1 MKGPDGRYM
10 FGASKVGERGQIVI
24 PKQAR
29 DLFNIK
35 PGDMMLMLGDKHGI
49 AMIKLDIFQD
59 KADNLLD
66 SIRASAALAQ
76 TGARIDAPVEDT
88 THND

>member
-24 PKQAR
+24 PKEAR

-35 PGDMMLMLGDKHGI
+35 PGDMMLMLGDERGI
-49 AMIKLDIFQD
+49 AMIKLDVFQD
-59 KADNLLD
+59 IAGNLMDNILRPVAAETSAPGAPSPD
-66 SIRASAALAQ
+66 SPS
-76 TGARIDAPVEDT
+76 TGK
-88 THND
+88 